1 MFPAEN
7 APDPGV
13 PRAYWTRLELTRH
26 AARFLRV
33 SCATARDAIRII
45 GLRPERVV
53 ITGGGVSPEFSPGE
67 PPCRA

>member
-1 MFPAEN
+1 MFSAEN
-7 APDPGV
+7 MPDPGV
-13 PRAYWTRLELTRH
+13 RRAYWTRRELTRH
-26 AARFLRV
+26 AARVLSV
-33 SCATARDAIRII
+33 SRPTARDAIRII